1 VSGISVK
8 LKTMRASRLL
18 TVLLLLQNRGRM
30 TAEELAEELEVSVR
44 TVYRDIDALSASGVP
59 VYADR
64 GRTGGYRLVDGYRTR
79 LTGMTEEEA
88 QSLSLAGLPVAA
100 AELGLGTVLA
110 AAQLKLYAALPSEL
124 RDRAG
129 RVAERFYLDVPGWH
143 RGIESLPTLSAVAD
157 AVWSS
162 RRIRIR
168 YERWGQ
174 RVVERDVEPLGLIL
188 KAGNWYLAG
197 RCEGTDRTYRISRVL
212 ELTDLGEV
220 FERPAGFDLARYW
233 QEWSEQFERRMFPR
247 VAVVRLSPR
256 AQALVPFYAGS
267 VGARA
272 LRECRNEPDADGW
285 LTVELPVE
293 PGEPAIGELLRFG
306 PHLEVLEPADLRA
319 ELAEAIEE
327 MSAIYG

>member
-1 VSGISVK
+1 
-8 LKTMRASRLL
+8 MRASRLL

-143 RGIESLPTLSAVAD
+143 RGIESLPALSAVAD

-162 RRIRIR
+162 HRIRIR

-174 RVVERDVEPLGLIL
+174 RVVEREIEPLGLIL

-197 RCEGTDRTYRISRVL
+197 RCDGTDRTYRISRVL
-212 ELTDLGEV
+212 ELEDLGEE

-272 LRECRNEPDADGW
+272 LRATTNEPDADGW

-306 PHLEVLEPADLRA
+306 PHLEVLAPADLRA

-327 MSAIYG
+327 MGTFYG

>member
-1 VSGISVK
+1 
-8 LKTMRASRLL
+8 MRASRLL
-18 TVLLLLQNRGRM
+18 SVLLLLQNRGRM
-30 TAEELAEELEVSVR
+30 TAEELAGELEVSVR

-110 AAQLKLYAALPSEL
+110 AAQLKLYAALPAEL

-174 RVVERDVEPLGLIL
+174 RVVEREIEPLGLIL

-197 RCEGTDRTYRISRVL
+197 RCDGTDRTYRISRVL

-220 FERPAGFDLARYW
+220 FERPAGFDLAKYW

-272 LRECRNEPDADGW
+272 LRECPHEPDADGW

-306 PHLEVLEPADLRA
+306 PHLEVLAPADLRA

-327 MSAIYG
+327 MGAFYG